1 MSIYGT
7 FRRAVG
13 KLDCCIREAIDR
25 EVSFL
30 VAKKVENE
38 KNRSNNRED
47 TKTRPL
53 LLFHFRRTEEQ
64 TDGFFMCLHVL
75 CSLRLINLKC
85 FWIRF

>member
-53 LLFHFRRTEEQ
+53 LFHFRRTEEQ
-64 TDGFFMCLHVL
+64 TDEKSERCLHVL
-75 CSLRLINLKC
+75 CSLRNKS
-85 FWIRF
+85 